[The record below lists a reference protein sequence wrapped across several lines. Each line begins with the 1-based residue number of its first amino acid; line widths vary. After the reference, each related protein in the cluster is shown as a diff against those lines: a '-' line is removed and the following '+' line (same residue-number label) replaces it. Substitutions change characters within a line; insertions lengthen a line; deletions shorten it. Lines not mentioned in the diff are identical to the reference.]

1 MSNKDYY
8 HRTSNLHSDMDYK
21 LLEMEDNKNMSDYT
35 IKNYRYNHCKDKI
48 INGPHERDL
57 GVYNGLSVSNGY
69 VGGCNIVTD
78 TGLRPQ
84 IQSKP
89 VDKLQESV
97 PESLRFKI
105 LLPLYEKQI
114 HNTNMATTGL
124 CNKSYKD
131 NACDFLTSTS
141 LSVDPQN
148 NFNQSFDR
156 IGSNSRNYQRK
167 DARFYKD
174 GKYSF
179 SSDIGYHGRYSK

>member
-21 LLEMEDNKNMSDYT
+21 LLEMEDNKNMSDYI

-48 INGPHERDL
+48 INAPFDSDL
-57 GVYNGLSVSNGY
+57 KVYNGLSASNGY
-69 VGGCNIVTD
+69 IGGCNIDTD
-78 TGLRPQ
+78 TSLRPQ
-84 IQSKP
+84 IQTKP

-114 HNTNMATTGL
+114 HPTNMSTTGL
-124 CNKSYKD
+124 CKKSYKE
-131 NACDFLTSTS
+131 NSCDFLTSTS
-141 LSVDPQN
+141 LAVDPQN
-148 NFNQSFDR
+148 NFNNTFDR
-156 IGSNSRNYQRK
+156 IGSSSRNYLRK

-174 GKYSF
+174 NKYVF
-179 SSDIGYHGRYSK
+179 SRDINYHGRYSK